1 MRAGAS
7 ISTLLAVVLIT
18 ACASEGPTGVDDGH
32 VAAAEQPALDG
43 QVASSSIV
51 TEFPAGPVIPG
62 ASAWIA
68 RSESGVNVRLQTSY
82 LTPGHAYTLW
92 IVPFNNPENCVV
104 PNACVLAD
112 ALANDPAVAVDLING
127 TGLVAGGS
135 GKATFAARV
144 RVGDLG
150 IRAIGLIDALGSE
163 IHLVVRDH
171 GPKLP
176 GSAQLAEFGGGCD
189 VYACA
194 NVQLA
199 ASFEN

>member
-1 MRAGAS
+1 MRARTS
-7 ISTLLAVVLIT
+7 ISTLLAAVMIA
-18 ACASEGPTGVDDGH
+18 ACASDGPTGLDDRLG
-32 VAAAEQPALDG
+32 AAAEQPVLDG
-43 QVASSSIV
+43 QIAASSIV

-68 RSESGVNVRLQTSY
+68 RSENGVNVRLQTNG

-92 IVPFNNPENCVV
+92 VVPFNNPENCIV
-104 PNACVLAD
+104 PDACVLAD

-127 TGLVAGGS
+127 TGLVVGGS
-135 GKATFAARV
+135 GQATFAARTK
-144 RVGDLG
+144 VGDLG
-150 IRAIGLIDALGSE
+150 IRGIGLLDALGSE

-189 VYACA
+189 VYPCA

-199 ASFEN
+199 ASFGN

>member
-1 MRAGAS
+1 MRARAS
-7 ISTLLAVVLIT
+7 ISTALAVVLIT
-18 ACASEGPTGVDDGH
+18 ACANDGPTGVDDGLGT
-32 VAAAEQPALDG
+32 AAEQPVLDG
-43 QVASSSIV
+43 QIAASSIV

-62 ASAWIA
+62 ASAWMA
-68 RSESGVNVRLQTSY
+68 RSEDGVNVRLQTSG

-92 IVPFNNPENCVV
+92 VVPFNNPENCIVA
-104 PNACVLAD
+104 NACVLAD

-127 TGLVAGGS
+127 TGLVVGGS
-135 GKATFAARV
+135 GKATFAART

-150 IRAIGLIDALGSE
+150 IRGIGLLDALGSE

-176 GSAQLAEFGGGCD
+176 GNAQLSEFGGGCD
-189 VYACA
+189 VYPCA

-199 ASFEN
+199 ASFGN